1 MSQLLCL
8 VHAKGIL
15 FWDKGGGEVRKR
27 SAGKRQVCFLT
38 HCPVSVSVLISMVN
52 TGN

>member
-15 FWDKGGGEVRKR
+15 FWDKGGGGVGKR
-27 SAGKRQVCFLT
+27 RAGKRQVCFLT
-38 HCPVSVSVLISMVN
+38 HSPVSVSILISTVSTDN
-52 TGN
+52 